1 MGKLTSKGKHI
12 VKVGHHLHINM
23 ISKPAIMRRR
33 DKYMIL
39 EMLLKVKG
47 QQLKSTFFIYRL
59 IYQNLLVT
67 KNQKSIIDTHTTK
80 KKESKHN
87 TKVSH
92 QITRQGNKRGKKIE
106 KKSFQKQIQN
116 N

>member
-1 MGKLTSKGKHI
+1 MKRLTRKGKHI
-12 VKVGHHLHINM
+12 VKVGNRQHTNV
-23 ISKPAIMRRR
+23 ISKPAIMRRG

-47 QQLKSTFFIYRL
+47 QQLKSIFFIYRL
-59 IYQNLLVT
+59 IYQNLMVT

-92 QITRQGNKRGKKIE
+92 QVMRAKEERKKNHL
-106 KKSFQKQIQN
+106 QNQIQHN
-116 N
+116 